1 MAQLGWQ
8 EQPFSGHAE
17 STGHLASGKEIDLAF
32 GGDLVFHHSLDG
44 KLNFAGFL
52 NVGFPK
58 NKLSA
63 FVHLRHRNHSFLIV
77 HLWHRAV
84 PEEDT

>member
-8 EQPFSGHAE
+8 EQPLSGHAE

-32 GGDLVFHHSLDG
+32 GGDLIFRHGLDG

-52 NVGFPK
+52 NVGFSK

-63 FVHLRHRNHSFLIV
+63 FVHLRHWYRSFLIV
-77 HLWHRAV
+77 RL
-84 PEEDT
+84 